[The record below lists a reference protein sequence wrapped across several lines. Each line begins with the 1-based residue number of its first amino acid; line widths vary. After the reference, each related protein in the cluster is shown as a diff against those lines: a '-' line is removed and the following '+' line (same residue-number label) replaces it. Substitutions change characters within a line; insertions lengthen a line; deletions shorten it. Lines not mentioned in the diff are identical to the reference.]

1 MSDAPVTQQ
10 AKLSSDEAYRQAG
23 VDLER
28 AKEVVEIAKT
38 ATQKSQR
45 PDITLG
51 GIGGFSGAFRIPKGY
66 EAPILLAATD
76 GVGTKLELAQQL
88 GKHDGI
94 GIDLVAMSVNDLLTQ
109 GGEPLVFLD
118 YFATDKIQADVLA
131 TILDSIAR
139 GCAESNC
146 ALVGGETAE
155 MPGFY
160 GKNQYDLAGF
170 AVGVVEEAKLLPRPQ
185 TMQAGDVLLGIASS
199 GAHANG
205 YSLIR
210 KILKDASI
218 TADVPLAGSDL
229 SLYDA
234 LLAPTRLYVKP
245 ILDLLKTHS
254 SGIKGMVHVTGGGF
268 QDNIPRILPEHLK
281 AVVNLSSWT
290 LPPVFAWLAKHGNLD
305 TLTILH
311 TFNAGIGFVL
321 CVSAE
326 EAASV
331 KSRLSDL
338 LDGETIYTLGQ
349 LAERPVDDEPI
360 SFLGLAPFH
369 I

>member
-1 MSDAPVTQQ
+1 MSDAPVKK

-28 AKEVVEIAKT
+28 AKDVVEIAKT

-66 EAPILLAATD
+66 ESPILLAATD

-160 GKNQYDLAGF
+160 AKNQYDMAGF

-185 TMQAGDVLLGIASS
+185 HMQAGDVLLGIASS

-210 KILKDASI
+210 KILKDAKLSI
-218 TADVPLAGSDL
+218 DVPLENSEA
-229 SLYDA
+229 SLYEA

-245 ILDLLKTHS
+245 ILDLLKSES
-254 SGIKGMVHVTGGGF
+254 SAIKGMVHVTGGGF
-268 QDNIPRILPEHLK
+268 QDNIPRILPSHLK
-281 AVVNLSSWT
+281 AVVDVSTWS
-290 LPPVFAWLAKHGNLD
+290 LPPMFAWLAKHGNLD
-305 TLTILH
+305 ALSILH

-326 EAASV
+326 EADAV
-331 KSRLSDL
+331 QACLSDIL
-338 LDGETIYTLGQ
+338 AGETVYRLGTLDEKGS
-349 LAERPVDDEPI
+349 AEEAI
-360 SFLGLAPFH
+360 SFLKLESFKV
-369 I
+369 

>member
-1 MSDAPVTQQ
+1 MSDAPVKK

-28 AKEVVEIAKT
+28 AKDVVEIAKT

-66 EAPILLAATD
+66 ESPILLAATD

-160 GKNQYDLAGF
+160 AKNQYDLAGF

-210 KILKDASI
+210 KILKDAQLSI
-218 TADVPLAGSDL
+218 DVTLENSEA
-229 SLYDA
+229 SLYEA
-234 LLAPTRLYVKP
+234 LLEPTRLYVKP
-245 ILDLLKTHS
+245 ILDLLKSQS
-254 SGIKGMVHVTGGGF
+254 SAIKGMVHVTGGGF
-268 QDNIPRILPEHLK
+268 QDNIPRILPSHLK
-281 AVVNLSSWT
+281 AVVDVSTWS
-290 LPPVFAWLAKHGNLD
+290 LPPMFAWLAKHGNLD
-305 TLTILH
+305 ALSILH

-326 EAASV
+326 EADAV
-331 KSRLSDL
+331 QACLSDIL
-338 LDGETIYTLGQ
+338 AGETVYRLGTLDEKGS
-349 LAERPVDDEPI
+349 AEEAI
-360 SFLGLAPFH
+360 SFLKLDSFKV
-369 I
+369 